1 MPLNTEIEA
10 MPSGEQLIEFV
21 ITVMQIGGN
30 TVYQQPGMG
39 RDAIAGKAA
48 NGNIRVDN
56 ALIIARQINPRRLVE
71 QFQRIVD
78 MLISQFFLA

>member
-1 MPLNTEIEA
+1 
-10 MPSGEQLIEFV
+10 
-21 ITVMQIGGN
+21 
-30 TVYQQPGMG
+30 MG

-48 NGNIRVDN
+48 NGNIRIDN
-56 ALIIARQINPRRLVE
+56 ALIVARQINPRRLVE